1 MNYLV
6 LAMIVLTVLPIV
18 AGFLIGLIR
27 GIKRSVARAVTI
39 VLCVVAAWLL
49 CGVVSNAVLNAEMP
63 GQGMV
68 VKEYLMQQLTEMMSG
83 IDLSDIILP
92 FVQSLVKVLMFV
104 ILFWAL
110 QFLTWIIVTPICSA
124 VFRGK
129 DKRKGKVKP
138 KRHRLIGS
146 VIGAVQGLAVALV
159 ICMVFSGMFTQ
170 VGRLFAMAQDLPQA
184 EQSAETYEMSSEDE
198 TAPEGEG
205 SEAMSEVLEMFSGYA
220 DSGVGK
226 FYQSLTGKPF
236 EWLSSVTTDKGDTV
250 TLPELVDSMEGVAR
264 MAREVVKMGEIDFA
278 AMMSSGDFS
287 DLKEILGNLDA
298 IKGDLSEQALETING
313 LLQPMGEA
321 LDLPIDLSSLDLN
334 TVEFAKEGEIIEN
347 LYGYTQ
353 ANAEE
358 LTVED
363 AKDIVKQ
370 IGESQLILPV
380 VQSASEDI
388 TSSLTEEQTDF
399 ISSAIDSIEE
409 EQSLS
414 QDKIDALRE
423 IFGL

>member
-63 GQGMV
+63 GQGLA
-68 VKEYLMQQLTEMMSG
+68 VKDFLMQQLTEMMSG

-92 FVQSLVKVLMFV
+92 FVQSLVKVLTFV

-146 VIGAVQGLAVALV
+146 VIGVVQGLAVALV

-205 SEAMSEVLEMFSGYA
+205 SEAMSEVLEMFSDYA

-250 TLPELVDSMEGVAR
+250 TLPGLVDSMEGVAR

-313 LLQPMGEA
+313 LLQPMSEA
-321 LDLPIDLSSLDLN
+321 LNLPIDLSSLDLN